1 MEASRFYLAV
11 SEPQDVQPRATVLHH
26 QLVSLFQ
33 FSDCPQEVQT
43 KTANITPPIT
53 ETAFE
58 SANST
63 HQTLVAATIG
73 DVRRLDALRRT
84 QLLDTASEEP
94 FDRIARLASIFLRT
108 PIATVTLVDRD
119 RQFYKSAVGVPEPV
133 STARETPLEL
143 SFCRHTVALGTPLV
157 ITDTRDDER
166 VNLMPSVTEHGIL
179 AYAGVPLILDESA
192 IGTLCVMDVTPRE
205 WTAEQVSVLRD
216 LGAIVMTE
224 IELRMTVGD
233 LDLAVSAAE
242 AAQNEAERANRAKS
256 EFVAMMSHDLRT
268 PLNAIGGYRQ
278 LLELGV
284 HGPVNEGQLQA
295 LSRIKRAQDHLSYL
309 ISEVLDFA
317 RLESGSVSLDLS
329 EVSVESVLK
338 GLEELIRPQLDE
350 KQLTYIFV
358 GGSRRTRVRVDS
370 DKVVRVLINL
380 LTNAIKFTE
389 PGGTITLGWVPGD
402 DLVDITVTDSGIGI
416 PADRI
421 ESVFEPFVQ
430 VPGQKKMN
438 PQGVG
443 LGLAIGRKLA
453 RLMGGELTA
462 SPAPGGGTTFSMT
475 VPRAES
481 PEVAE

>member
-1 MEASRFYLAV
+1 M
-11 SEPQDVQPRATVLHH
+11 
-26 QLVSLFQ
+26 
-33 FSDCPQEVQT
+33 
-43 KTANITPPIT
+43 
-53 ETAFE
+53 
-58 SANST
+58 
-63 HQTLVAATIG
+63 
-73 DVRRLDALRRT
+73 RRLHALRRT
-84 QLLDTASEEP
+84 QLLDSAEEEP
-94 FDRIARLASIFLRT
+94 FDRIARLASTFLGT
-108 PIATVTLVDRD
+108 PIATVTLIDRD
-119 RQFYKSAVGVPEPV
+119 RQFYKAALGLPEPIK
-133 STARETPLEL
+133 TARETPLEL

-157 ITDTRDDER
+157 IADTRADER

-205 WTAEQVSVLRD
+205 WSEQQIGVLRD
-216 LGAIVMTE
+216 LGAMVMTE
-224 IELRMTVGD
+224 IELRMTVND

-242 AAQNEAERANRAKS
+242 TARGEAERANRAKS

-284 HGPVNEGQLQA
+284 HGPVNEGQIETLA
-295 LSRIKRAQDHLSYL
+295 RIKRAQDHLSYL
-309 ISEVLDFA
+309 ISEVMDFA
-317 RLESGSVSLDLS
+317 RLESGSVPLDLS
-329 EVSVESVLK
+329 EVSVESVLR

-350 KQLTYIFV
+350 KQLTYV
-358 GGSRRTRVRVDS
+358 LAGGSGSTRMLVDRE
-370 DKVVRVLINL
+370 KVVRILTNL

-389 PGGTITLGWVPGD
+389 PGGTITLAWVPGED
-402 DLVDITVTDSGIGI
+402 FVGITVTDSGIGI

-438 PQGVG
+438 PHGAG

-462 SPAPGGGTTFSMT
+462 SAAPVKGTTFSMT

-481 PEVAE
+481 SERAE

>member
-1 MEASRFYLAV
+1 MASPTGNGLAPTAV
-11 SEPQDVQPRATVLHH
+11 YCAHRCSTGMPDITPQDTEIAIQSGNSAHQSLVDATV
-26 QLVSLFQ
+26 
-33 FSDCPQEVQT
+33 
-43 KTANITPPIT
+43 
-53 ETAFE
+53 
-58 SANST
+58 
-63 HQTLVAATIG
+63 G
-73 DVRRLDALRRT
+73 DVRRLKALRRT
-84 QLLDTASEEP
+84 QLLDTAEEEP
-94 FDRIARLASIFLRT
+94 FDRIARLASSMLGA
-108 PIATVTLVDRD
+108 PIATVTLIDSD
-119 RQFYKSAVGVPEPV
+119 RQFYKSALGLPEPV
-133 STARETPLEL
+133 KSERETPLDL

-157 ITDTRDDER
+157 IADTRKDER
-166 VNLMPSVTEHGIL
+166 VNLMPSVTEYGIL

-192 IGTLCVMDVTPRE
+192 IGTLCVMDITPRQ
-205 WTAEQVSVLRD
+205 WTDEQVGVLRD
-216 LGAIVMTE
+216 LGAMVMTE
-224 IELRMTVGD
+224 IELRTTVAD
-233 LDLAVSAAE
+233 LDLAVAAAE
-242 AAQNEAERANRAKS
+242 AARKEAERANLAKS

-309 ISEVLDFA
+309 ISEVMDFA

-329 EVSVESVLK
+329 DVSVESVLN

-350 KQLTYIFV
+350 KQLTYVFA
-358 GGSRRTRVRVDS
+358 GGSLSTRMLADS
-370 DKVVRVLINL
+370 EKVVRILTNL

-389 PGGTITLGWVPGD
+389 PGGTITLGWVPGGEF
-402 DLVDITVTDSGIGI
+402 VCITVTDSGIGI
-416 PADRI
+416 PADQI

-462 SPAPGGGTTFSMT
+462 SAAPLKGTTFSMT
-475 VPRAES
+475 MPRAES
-481 PEVAE
+481 TAKKK

>member
-1 MEASRFYLAV
+1 MVLAV
-11 SEPQDVQPRATVLHH
+11 TEPRWLRRWATVLHPQWVLLSHRCSTGMPAIAPQDTEIAIQSGNSAH
-26 QLVSLFQ
+26 QSLV
-33 FSDCPQEVQT
+33 D
-43 KTANITPPIT
+43 
-53 ETAFE
+53 
-58 SANST
+58 
-63 HQTLVAATIG
+63 ATVG
-73 DVRRLDALRRT
+73 DMRRLKALRRT
-84 QLLDTASEEP
+84 QLLDTAQEEP
-94 FDRIARLASIFLRT
+94 FDRIARLASSLLGT
-108 PIATVTLVDRD
+108 PIATVTLIDSD
-119 RQFYKSAVGVPEPV
+119 RQFYKSALGLPEPV
-133 STARETPLEL
+133 KSDRETPLDL

-157 ITDTRDDER
+157 IADTRADER
-166 VNLMPSVTEHGIL
+166 VNMMPSVREHGIL
-179 AYAGVPLILDESA
+179 AYAGVPLILDQSA
-192 IGTLCVMDVTPRE
+192 IGTLCVMDFTPRQ
-205 WTAEQVSVLRD
+205 WTDEQVGVLRD
-216 LGAIVMTE
+216 LGAMVMTE
-224 IELRMTVGD
+224 IELRTTVSD
-233 LDLAVSAAE
+233 LDVAVAAAE
-242 AAQNEAERANRAKS
+242 AARKEAERANRAKS

-309 ISEVLDFA
+309 INEVMDFA

-338 GLEELIRPQLDE
+338 RLEELIRPQLDE
-350 KQLTYIFV
+350 KQLTYV
-358 GGSRRTRVRVDS
+358 LAGGSGSTRMLADS
-370 DKVVRVLINL
+370 EKVVRILTNL

-402 DLVDITVTDSGIGI
+402 EFVDITVTDSGIGI
-416 PADRI
+416 PADKI

-453 RLMGGELTA
+453 RLMGGDLTA
-462 SPAPGGGTTFSMT
+462 SAAPLKGTTFSMT

-481 PEVAE
+481 SAKTK